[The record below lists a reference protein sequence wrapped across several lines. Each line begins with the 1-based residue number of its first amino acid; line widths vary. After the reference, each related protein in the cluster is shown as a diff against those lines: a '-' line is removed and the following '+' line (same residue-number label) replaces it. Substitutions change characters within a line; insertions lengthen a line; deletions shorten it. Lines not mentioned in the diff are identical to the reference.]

1 MLEVR
6 KWEKYLWYCRKNMIL
21 VILPAILAAI
31 LKIEICDRETTFHI
45 RFKRFKKLFIV
56 HTNFLNS
63 YI

>member
-1 MLEVR
+1 
-6 KWEKYLWYCRKNMIL
+6 MIL
-21 VILPAILAAI
+21 VILPAISAAI

-45 RFKRFKKLFIV
+45 QFKRFKKLFIV